1 MPVLLA
7 AAGAEQEVTPPGDA
21 PVLSVII
28 IAQNDETTIARSV
41 AAVVNQE
48 CPEPFEVIVVTSG
61 QDRTAAIVREH
72 FPSVTLVD
80 LPRPA
85 LPGEARNAGLRL
97 ADTPLVLCLDADDRL
112 APGALAALSA
122 ALEENPDAGFAYGHI
137 RMVGAMGGVM
147 RLPPYDPLKLLDR
160 HLIGPSALMRAE
172 VFRDTG
178 GYDRAFALYEDW
190 ELWVAALARGWRGVR
205 VDQVTHEYR
214 RHAGSKLGRDRRRYG
229 EYRRQLRAKHA
240 SLYARRA
247 ELGRESGM
255 SFAERA
261 LYRFYW
267 GPRPVPA
274 AVEDALYRRVFRP
287 R

>member
-1 MPVLLA
+1 VTAPITVVVTNHDYGQFVEEA
-7 AAGAEQEVTPPGDA
+7 VACAREQEPVA
-21 PVLSVII
+21 PS
-28 IAQNDETTIARSV
+28 R
-41 AAVVNQE
+41 
-48 CPEPFEVIVVTSG
+48 VIVIDDGSTQTESG
-61 QDRTAAIVREH
+61 EALARLEALDGVDVVRQENRGAA
-72 FPSVTLVD
+72 
-80 LPRPA
+80 
-85 LPGEARNAGLRL
+85 EARNAGLRL